1 MKAATTV
8 ALVFTMLLSAS
19 VLAAPHPIAQ
29 GKYRVNV
36 LVPRQTRCTIG
47 FWDWWRNPN
56 KCKLVFPG
64 YPGQPTVN
72 PAPTTTRTS
81 TRSTSTTQSTSTTT
95 TSSSTT
101 TTASASTTTTPATTT
116 TSSSTATTASASTTT
131 TPAITTTT
139 SGTPVATI
147 PPSTT
152 TTTIAPTVVPTGS
165 LTVAQESALSR
176 SNQYRALHGAQPFA
190 WDASLATS
198 AQAAADTCLFEHTT
212 GDYGENLAAGTGALT
227 YPGAIDLWYQEISQY
242 NFAIPGFSQD
252 TGHFTQLVWAASNLV
267 GCGINTQCTP
277 QQLGFGS
284 GFGTQATLVVC
295 QYRPPGNFIGEFVQ
309 NVLPLL

>member
-8 ALVFTMLLSAS
+8 ALVLATLLSAS

-29 GKYRVNV
+29 GKYRVNA
-36 LVPRQTRCTIG
+36 LVPRQARCTIA

-56 KCKLVFPG
+56 NCELVYPG

-72 PAPTTTRTS
+72 PTPTTSTRSTTT
-81 TRSTSTTQSTSTTT
+81 TRSTSTTTTRSTTTTTRSTTTT

-101 TTASASTTTTPATTT
+101 TTASASTTTT
-116 TSSSTATTASASTTT
+116 T
-131 TPAITTTT
+131 TPVATTTT

-165 LTVAQESALSR
+165 LTAAQQSALTS

-198 AQAAADTCLFEHTT
+198 AQAAADTCVFQHTA
-212 GDYGENLAAGTGALT
+212 GDYGENLAAGSGALT

-242 NFAIPGFSQD
+242 NFANPGFSQD

-284 GFGTQATLVVC
+284 GFGTQATFVVC
-295 QYRPPGNFIGEFVQ
+295 QYRPPGNFIGEFAQ